1 MGTTC
6 TKHSGSIEDVKLIK
20 RAEPYIIKSNKN
32 GFLYYKI
39 NCINVEY
46 NRINNNKKNFK
57 FPREIINI
65 IDNIQN
71 GILFKIRTGITY
83 WDLHISIFKIFE
95 KILIIFN
102 NNKKLNFLRNPEYN
116 KNFSTSAPWMYTGS
130 SSSEDNFGYKLITIS
145 KRVLEVTFT
154 ITLERNQGVNN
165 NKHIIEIFHYNKNV
179 KPILIKK
186 KIEINHAL
194 NNLSKKNN
202 LQSTVNVAHR
212 PDDNKTPSETFN
224 INELLKPVYVGG
236 KKKKKV
242 K

>member
-1 MGTTC
+1 MGGTC

-20 RAEPYIIKSNKN
+20 RAGPYIINSNKN

-46 NRINNNKKNFK
+46 NRTNNNKKNFE

-71 GILFKIRTGITY
+71 GILFEISTEVTY

-130 SSSEDNFGYKLITIS
+130 SKDNFGYKLITIS

-154 ITLERNQGVNN
+154 ITLERNKGVKN
-165 NKHIIEIFHYNKNV
+165 NKHIIEILHYNKNV
-179 KPILIKK
+179 KPNLIKK
-186 KIEINHAL
+186 KNKINNEL

-212 PDDNKTPSETFN
+212 PGDNKTYSETFN
-224 INELLKPVYVGG
+224 INKLLETVYVGG
-236 KKKKKV
+236 KKNKKV